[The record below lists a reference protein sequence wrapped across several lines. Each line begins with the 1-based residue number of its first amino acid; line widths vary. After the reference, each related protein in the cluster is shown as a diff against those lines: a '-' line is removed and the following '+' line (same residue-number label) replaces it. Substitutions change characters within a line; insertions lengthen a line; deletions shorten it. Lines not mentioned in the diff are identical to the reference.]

1 VVEGRAGITVSSY
14 TGNRLSGLKPFEKGQ
29 SGNPNGRPKK
39 VQTVAQL
46 AEENSEKALRKLIKL
61 MDSDKDQVAL
71 AAAQAVLDRA
81 MGKPKQSMDVNA
93 NRKNAADYNESELL
107 AIAGLGRSRAHQAEQ
122 GEREP
127 DRLQ

>member
-1 VVEGRAGITVSSY
+1 MRNGANTA
-14 TGNRLSGLKPFEKGQ
+14 GLKAPWQKGQ

-46 AEENSEKALRKLIKL
+46 AEDNSEKALKKLIKL
-61 MDSDKDQVAL
+61 IDSDKDQVAL

-93 NRKNAADYNESELL
+93 NRKNAADYDESELY
-107 AIAGLGRSRAHQAEQ
+107 AIAGLGRSRDHSPPESAD
-122 GEREP
+122 EP

>member
-1 VVEGRAGITVSSY
+1 MKDGANTVGLRA
-14 TGNRLSGLKPFEKGQ
+14 PWQKGQ

-39 VQTVAQL
+39 LQTVAQL
-46 AEENSEKALRKLIKL
+46 AEENSEKALKKLIAL

-81 MGKPKQSMDVNA
+81 MGKPKQSVDLNP
-93 NRKNAADYNESELL
+93 NKKNAADYSESELL
-107 AIAGLGRSRAHQAEQ
+107 SIAGLGRSRAHQAEE
-122 GEREP
+122 GELKP